1 LVVQLVLLVETEV
14 LVAVAHQMLILG
26 QVLELAAQATHQ
38 VHLHHKAAME
48 AQVAQA
54 LLTMVVVGVVAHQ
67 QLVQRE
73 QAVQVAME
81 EMAQLHQLVVLV

>member
-1 LVVQLVLLVETEV
+1 MVQLVLLVETEV
-14 LVAVAHQMLILG
+14 LVAVAQQILILG

-54 LLTMVVVGVVAHQ
+54 LLTMVAAAAVVHQ

-73 QAVQVAME
+73 QAVQAAME
-81 EMAQLHQLVVLV
+81 EMAQLHQLVVPV